1 VNNPATRFR
10 AGSIIGTFH
19 RLSTLFDVT
28 LVHGRARYVACPSI
42 QSRKILE
49 RKISERR
56 VFERSWNE
64 VMRALTVAPGV
75 ANSARVEE
83 VAEPPCSDGAV
94 LVRTLALGV
103 CGTDREIV
111 SGAYGWAPPGETRL
125 VIGHE
130 SLGEVHEAA
139 ADSGFKPGDLV
150 VGIVRRPDPV
160 PCPACA
166 VGEWDMCR
174 NGRYTERGIKE
185 RNGYGA
191 DYFRIEPDFLIK
203 VERSLG
209 DAGVL
214 VEPTSVVAKAWDHT
228 ERIGRRS
235 RAWQP
240 RTLLVTGAGPI
251 GLLAALIGAQ
261 RGLDVHVLDHHD
273 KPQKRQIVRDLGG
286 TFHVDGLAD
295 LDSLKPDIL
304 MECTGAPSVVRNALG
319 RTAPGGIV
327 CLIGVSAAGHALDI
341 DVGALNRT
349 MVLDNDTV
357 FGTVN
362 ANRKHYEDAVAILQ
376 RADQAWLGRLITR
389 RVPVEQ
395 WTQSLEPQP
404 GDIKVVVDFS

>member
-1 VNNPATRFR
+1 
-10 AGSIIGTFH
+10 
-19 RLSTLFDVT
+19 
-28 LVHGRARYVACPSI
+28 
-42 QSRKILE
+42 
-49 RKISERR
+49 
-56 VFERSWNE
+56 
-64 VMRALTVAPGV
+64 
-75 ANSARVEE
+75 
-83 VAEPPCSDGAV
+83 V
-94 LVRTLALGV
+94 LVRTLTLGV

-111 SGAYGWAPPGETRL
+111 SGSYGWAPPGEKRL

-130 SLGEVHEAA
+130 SLGEVCEAP
-139 ADSGFKPGDLV
+139 ADSGFRPGDRV

-191 DYFRIEPDFLIK
+191 DFFRVEPDFLVK
-203 VERSLG
+203 VDRSLG

-240 RTLLVTGAGPI
+240 QTLLVTGAGPI
-251 GLLAALIGAQ
+251 GLLAALLGAQ

-273 KPQKRQIVRDLGG
+273 RGEKRNIVRRLGG
-286 TFHVDGLAD
+286 TFHVGALAD
-295 LDSLKPDIL
+295 LDSFKPDVL
-304 MECTGAPSVVRNALG
+304 MECTGAPSVARDALG
-319 RTAPGGIV
+319 RTAPAGIV
-327 CLIGVSAAGHALDI
+327 CLLGVSSPGHDLRV
-341 DVGALNRT
+341 DVGDLNRI

-357 FGTVN
+357 FGSVN
-362 ANRKHYEDAVAILQ
+362 ANRQHYQDAVEALQ
-376 RADQAWLGRLITR
+376 RADQAWLGSLITR

-395 WTQSLEPQP
+395 WTQSLDPQP
-404 GDIKVVVDFS
+404 DDIKVVVDFSTTPTLPRMRGREGRG